1 MLSPFPFTMVAKSLS
16 ALMKEALKNVFD
28 GFKVGSKAVE
38 VNFLLVAELGLK
50 FRGSQNKI

>member
-1 MLSPFPFTMVAKSLS
+1 MGWL
-16 ALMKEALKNVFD
+16 LKDKVKMGKKVSD

>member
-1 MLSPFPFTMVAKSLS
+1 MVAKSLS